1 MNAPPNENTTQ
12 EVRSRLLEMI
22 MENEQKRHLDVL
34 KPVVRR

>member
-1 MNAPPNENTTQ
+1 MNSESHDNSTQ

-34 KPVVRR
+34 KPIVRR